1 MSVAVKRKPL
11 GTRQSV
17 ALARAE
23 SGQTNL
29 VRSQEPERERG
40 SRHQSEQTIAESR
53 KRTQLRFFQRKLKV
67 KYCQAQVQVQV
78 G

>member
-23 SGQTNL
+23 SEQTNL
-29 VRSQEPERERG
+29 VRSQEPERERESERG

-53 KRTQLRFFQRKLKV
+53 KRTKL
-67 KYCQAQVQVQV
+67 
-78 G
+78 

>member
-29 VRSQEPERERG
+29 VRSQEPERERE
-40 SRHQSEQTIAESR
+40 SERLQTHSSVLGNTGTIAESS
-53 KRTQLRFFQRKLKV
+53 KRTQL
-67 KYCQAQVQVQV
+67 
-78 G
+78 